1 MTNPKVAI
9 LIPTMNRS
17 DFLIRQLRYYASV
30 ESPHPVYIGDSSN
43 ADHRKK
49 VEMVIEELQ
58 DHITVYYFHCPE
70 LNDRQTTARL
80 IEFAEEPYCSFIG
93 DDDFLVPN
101 SLTKCAQFLEQNPEY
116 STAQGKGILFSLNE
130 VGPYGAMGSLGTY
143 WSRNEVEE
151 NTGEQRLINFF
162 PKNYFVNQFSVHRTD
177 DFVQDSEFYKGIDDS
192 SFGELLHCNL
202 AIIRGKSKFIDS
214 FYLIRQVHPE
224 QHIGLYLNWK
234 NDAFDWL
241 THLDWQPS
249 FQVYQ
254 KTLTRSLSEVD
265 GIGEDEAYEIVKQT
279 LWSYLARTLW
289 SYLARGVPRK
299 YNLKYGHSSANSQSS
314 TTNDQARN
322 ELFPLKG
329 HKKVSHLTFLNLID
343 SIERNRGPLKEFLK
357 RIPGTRQASAL
368 VRNVVNTRKIAM
380 QTRKI
385 AMQAER
391 GDLSLP
397 SLLHASSPYHSDFI
411 PVYKTIVE
419 KPEKENFF
427 IENDS

>member
-1 MTNPKVAI
+1 MIKPKVAI

-17 DFLIRQLRYYASV
+17 DFLIRQVRYYASV
-30 ESPHPVYIGDSSN
+30 KSPHPVYIGDASDAEHKERTRAAIKDLQSQINIHYHHWQDLN
-43 ADHRKK
+43 AMKTIK
-49 VEMVIEELQ
+49 
-58 DHITVYYFHCPE
+58 
-70 LNDRQTTARL
+70 RL
-80 IEFAEEPYCSFIG
+80 IEVAEEPYCSCIG

-279 LWSYLARTLW
+279 LWSYLAVGLPKK
-289 SYLARGVPRK
+289 YRK
-299 YNLKYGHSSANSQSS
+299 KYGQTSSSRQNATVNGKIHGHEPL
-314 TTNDQARN
+314 R
-322 ELFPLKG
+322 ELV
-329 HKKVSHLTFLNLID
+329 KK
-343 SIERNRGPLKEFLK
+343 
-357 RIPGTRQASAL
+357 IPGTRRVATLLRNARASIFSEYVDITEKASL
-368 VRNVVNTRKIAM
+368 AIR
-380 QTRKI
+380 
-385 AMQAER
+385 AEK
-391 GDLSLP
+391 GELSLQA
-397 SLLHASSPYHSDFI
+397 LLHPSSPYHMDFI
-411 PVYKTIVE
+411 PVYNAIVQASE
-419 KPEKENFF
+419 KKEVF
-427 IENDS
+427 S